1 MIILSP
7 QDLIKIRLNEA
18 IRTSGM
24 SITEIASKLEVS
36 ISIVAQYCN
45 TKKLP
50 RLDTFARLCKILDVS
65 SDYILG
71 IDTI

>member
-1 MIILSP
+1 MKDVP
-7 QDLIKIRLNEA
+7 GQDLIKFRLTEA

-36 ISIVAQYCN
+36 ISIVVQYCN

-50 RLDTFARLCKILDVS
+50 SLDTFARLCKILDVS

-71 IDTI
+71 IEN